1 MIIYYLR
8 DFYDAMG
15 FRSDDLIFPKKKIV
29 YLCRGM
35 KYIALIFSLYFA
47 LLALLPCQDR
57 EDMMASITHST
68 FQKSHAP
75 NDERGQETCPPFCTC
90 SCCSTARHL
99 TEVVRTEIFTK
110 TIFTEYPHLEI
121 PALQE
126 QPINIWQ
133 PPQIS

>member
-1 MIIYYLR
+1 
-8 DFYDAMG
+8 
-15 FRSDDLIFPKKKIV
+15 
-29 YLCRGM
+29 M
-35 KYIALIFSLYFA
+35 KYVAFIFSIYFP

-57 EDMMASITHST
+57 EDMIASVMHVTIQKGHSCNE
-68 FQKSHAP
+68 Q
-75 NDERGQETCPPFCTC
+75 RGQETCPPFCTC

-99 TEVVRTEIFTK
+99 TVTVKIGIFTK
-110 TIFTEYPHLEI
+110 SVTREYPDYAI